1 MSAPL
6 IAVSVDCANAGKLA
20 GFWAEVM
27 GRTLDPDPNES
38 FAAIGL
44 ATPGEDGPAWM
55 FHQVSETKQ
64 VKNRVHVDLGAAD
77 LEAEVDRILTLGA
90 TRLADIEEDGYRWT
104 TLADPEGNEFD
115 VVAMPA

>member
-27 GRTLDPDPNES
+27 GRPVDPDPSEG

-44 ATPGEDGPAWM
+44 ACRRRRRPGLDVPSGP
-55 FHQVSETKQ
+55 
-64 VKNRVHVDLGAAD
+64 
-77 LEAEVDRILTLGA
+77 
-90 TRLADIEEDGYRWT
+90 
-104 TLADPEGNEFD
+104 
-115 VVAMPA
+115 